1 MDLMSLLSQAQ
12 GGQAINNLASQMNL
26 SPQQA
31 QSGIESLLPALT
43 AGMQR
48 NTESKDGMANL
59 LGALSGTRHERYVDQ
74 ADGLQQEGAVD
85 EGNAILGH
93 LFGSKDVSRSVAQQ
107 AADATGMDV
116 GAMKAMLPMVA
127 NLLMGSLSKQTSAAS
142 QKSSGIMGMVGS
154 LFGGGQQNQQAG
166 LISNL
171 LGSVGGGSNSGG
183 MNMLNM
189 AMNLMK

>member
-31 QSGIESLLPALT
+31 QSGIENLLPALT
-43 AGMQR
+43 AGMQK
-48 NTESKDGMANL
+48 NTESKDGMASL
-59 LGALSGTRHERYVDQ
+59 LGALSGTRHEAYVDQ
-74 ADGLQQEGAVD
+74 ADGLQQAGAVED
-85 EGNAILGH
+85 GNAILGH
-93 LFGSKDVSRSVAQQ
+93 LFGSKDVSRNVAQQ
-107 AADATGMDV
+107 AAEATGMDV
-116 GAMKAMLPMVA
+116 GAMKSMLPTVA

-142 QKSSGIMGMVGS
+142 QKSSGLMGMVGS
-154 LFGGGQQNQQAG
+154 LLGGGQQNQQAN
-166 LISNL
+166 LISGL

-183 MNMLNM
+183 MNMLNV